1 MRIEILRSGRRRY
14 HPSPEEKA
22 KIVTETLAAGA
33 TVAEVARKHG
43 ITPGRILA
51 WRREAKA
58 KEHGEPAAPGL
69 VKVHVVASP
78 ATAARQDVRAEEL
91 PRSAQ
96 ETKRTGIIE
105 IDLGDGR
112 CLRVDAKVDTDAL
125 SRVLDVMRRRCSRSH
140 LACGSGW

>member
-22 KIVTETLAAGA
+22 KIVTETLAAGV

-51 WRREAKA
+51 WRREARA

-78 ATAARQDVRAEEL
+78 TTAARQDMRAEEL
-91 PRSAQ
+91 Q
-96 ETKRTGIIE
+96 EAKRTGIIE

-112 CLRVDAKVDTDAL
+112 CLRVDAEVDTDAL
-125 SRVLDVMRRRCSRSH
+125 SRVLDVMRRR
-140 LACGSGW
+140 